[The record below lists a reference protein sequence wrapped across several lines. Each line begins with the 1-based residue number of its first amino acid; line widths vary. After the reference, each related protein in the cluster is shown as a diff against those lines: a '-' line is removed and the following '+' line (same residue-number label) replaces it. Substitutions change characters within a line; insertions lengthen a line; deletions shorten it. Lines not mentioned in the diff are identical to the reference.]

1 MTQIQEIL
9 QTILTLRAE
18 NVRTLCVFD
27 LDSTLFNVST
37 RTQKILHEFAEAHT
51 ETQRREDLLS
61 IEIHPREWGLKE
73 TLIRAGFKMDEHLDL
88 HQNLR
93 DFWVERFFTNEYL
106 HYDVPYK
113 GAVRF
118 VQKLHEFG
126 LSVKYLTGRDVA
138 RMGRGTLEVLLKWGF
153 PVLDGELY
161 LKPHRSMN
169 DEEFK
174 FDWVKNLTQDK
185 DLKIFFFE
193 NEPVNINA
201 IGRLLPDITIV
212 YMNTTHSR
220 REEVQVPVIEIA
232 DFHLD
237 GFGD

>member
-1 MTQIQEIL
+1 MAKIQDIL
-9 QTILTLRAE
+9 QTILTMRAE
-18 NVRTLCVFD
+18 KVRTVCVFD

-37 RTQKILHEFAEAHT
+37 RTQKILHEFAAAHT
-51 ETQRREDLLS
+51 EAERKADLLK

-73 TLIRAGFKMDEHLDL
+73 SLTRAGFKIEEHMDL
-88 HQNLR
+88 HQSLR

-113 GAVRF
+113 GAVYF
-118 VQKLHEFG
+118 VQRLHQLG
-126 LSVKYLTGRDVA
+126 LPVKYLTGRDVA

-153 PVLDGELY
+153 PVLEGELH

-174 FDWVKNLTQDK
+174 YEWVRELAKDK

-201 IGRLLPDITIV
+201 IGRQLPDIKIV

-220 REEVQVPVIEIA
+220 REEVDVPAIEIQ
-232 DFHLD
+232 DFSLN
-237 GFGD
+237 GFGE